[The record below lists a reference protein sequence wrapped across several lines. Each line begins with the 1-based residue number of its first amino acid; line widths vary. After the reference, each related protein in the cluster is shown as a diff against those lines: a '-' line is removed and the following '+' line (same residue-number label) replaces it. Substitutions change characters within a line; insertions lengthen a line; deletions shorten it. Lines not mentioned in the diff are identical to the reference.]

1 MPIQGASRKAMK
13 VIYTQRVHDIVA
25 YGNSDICALR
35 KSSDIATLLQLRVGH
50 PHPNEHSLRAFL

>member
-1 MPIQGASRKAMK
+1 MLIRSASRKAMK

-35 KSSDIATLLQLRVGH
+35 K
-50 PHPNEHSLRAFL
+50 